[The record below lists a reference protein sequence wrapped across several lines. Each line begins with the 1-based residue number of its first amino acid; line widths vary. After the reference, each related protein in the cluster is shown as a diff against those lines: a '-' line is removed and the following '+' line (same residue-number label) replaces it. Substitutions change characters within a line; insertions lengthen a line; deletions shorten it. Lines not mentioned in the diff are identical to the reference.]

1 MELYIL
7 SEETIEELSE
17 RTGRSIEQLQ
27 AEIDRAK
34 ERGTTVHYYFDL
46 PEFPSEEDPCP

>member
-17 RTGRSIEQLQ
+17 RTGRSIEQLN
-27 AEIDRAK
+27 EELLIS
-34 ERGTTVHYYFDL
+34 RGMNTEVHYYFGM
-46 PEFPSEEDPCP
+46 PEFPEGE